1 MRDLECAAALLAAA
15 ERDLLTVQSMSDA
28 APVES
33 VGFHL
38 QQAAEKA
45 LKAWLAALGETYP
58 LTHNLAA
65 LLNLLA
71 DRGIVATAYEG
82 LTDLT
87 PYAVEFRYEG
97 AGDDAGSLDMDAL
110 RASVDAL
117 AAEVQRIVDAVRTG

>member
-15 ERDLLTVQSMSDA
+15 ERDRLTVQSMSDA

-38 QQAAEKA
+38 QQGAEKA

-58 LTHNLAA
+58 LTRNLAT
-65 LLNLLA
+65 LLNMLA
-71 DRGIVATAYEG
+71 DRGMATAAFEG

-97 AGDDAGSLDMDAL
+97 AGDDASSLDMDAL

-117 AAEVQRIVDAVRTG
+117 VAAVRRTIDAARAV